1 MKNLRTVC
9 LKLSVYL
16 NEQKAVTLEQAA
28 ILADEF
34 VLTHKVNFGDKQA
47 ESQSKGQN
55 NRFRYGKFP
64 VSSPAKKL
72 VSDSSTSER
81 VCFYCKKPGHLIRDC
96 PVLSKKQKSTKTV
109 AFVSSPVL
117 SLPSSS
123 SLANVPSEKLEC
135 KNGELAGSSSFLKCV
150 KCFCPGDQVLVLF
163 TCIWFCYRLN
173 IVSHASLTRGPFQ

>member
-1 MKNLRTVC
+1 MLSLQSRRRVCLIGGVHLRGWKVRSNLNNLFFLKNLRIVC
-9 LKLSVYL
+9 LKLCVYL

-47 ESQSKGQN
+47 ESPSKGRN
-55 NRFRYGKFP
+55 NRFRFGKFP

-81 VCFYCKKPGHLIRDC
+81 VCFYCKKTGHLIRDC

-123 SLANVPSEKLEC
+123 SLANVPSEKVEC
-135 KNGELAGSSSFLKCV
+135 KNGELAAHHF
-150 KCFCPGDQVLVLF
+150 
-163 TCIWFCYRLN
+163 
-173 IVSHASLTRGPFQ
+173 